1 MEKSIDLYKELESLK
16 QENLKQKKQL
26 AICSTTIYKQDA
38 ILSGINVGTWN
49 WNIKTGEVSFNTAW
63 FEMLGYKETEFGTT
77 DITTWEKLAHPDD
90 LQKSE
95 EMLKKHFG
103 GKSDFYECE
112 VRLKHK
118 NGEWIWVLDKG
129 KVYEFDESGK
139 PLLMAGSHININE
152 IKQKELKS
160 KSEMELWLSMFQYN
174 SSVMLLID
182 PITGNIADANLSAAN
197 FYGYPLKQVLNMSIN
212 DFIDNSDNISEKN
225 FYANT
230 QKLFKHK
237 LANGESRDVEMYLT
251 PIFLENKELIFAIIY
266 DVSEKKHA
274 ENELKRSELKYKSIL
289 QTAIDGFIIVD
300 FKGNLIEAN
309 EAYADM
315 IGYSVSELLQ
325 MNILSI
331 NSRFTEE
338 NLDSEAKRLKEI
350 GFVRYT
356 TKHIH
361 KSGKLIDVELSIK
374 YNGFIDNG
382 VFIIF
387 VNDISDRIKAQQ
399 KIETMH
405 ENYDR
410 FFNTIDEFLFVLD
423 ENGVIL
429 HTNESVVKRLGYLKE
444 ELIGKSVLNIHAS
457 EDREEAVRII
467 TGMLKGEIDFCPLP
481 LVKQNGIKIPVETRV
496 TKGVWDSENV
506 IFGVSKDIS
515 LLKLSEEKFSKSF
528 QINPVACGF
537 SDIITGEYV
546 EVNDAFCKLFN
557 FERDEVI
564 GKTAIEL
571 GIMDEE
577 TRNSIFTKYSL
588 DKKILNEE
596 TKLKTK
602 NGETKCVLLSA
613 ENIFLY
619 DRSLRFTAAYD
630 ITDLKKIND
639 ELKSIN
645 EELVNSK
652 QLIESAYEENTK
664 FIEELSETQ
673 AKLEKINSEKD
684 KLFSIIAHD
693 LRSPFQG
700 FLGITE
706 ILSSGLSD
714 FSITELQE
722 IFTETNKTAQKIFDL
737 LNNLLEWARMQR
749 GLIKFEPSK
758 IDVIEIINA
767 SISLLSHNIIEKDIL
782 IETFSCENNFAFV
795 DEKMFNTVIRN
806 LLTNAIKFTRKQ
818 GKIII
823 ETKNLAENKIQISIS
838 DNGIGIPEYL
848 MEKIFSV
855 GEKVGRR
862 GTEGEESSGLGL
874 LICKEFVEINGG
886 TIWVKSIE
894 GEGTTFSFT
903 VNTA

>member
-182 PITGNIADANLSAAN
+182 PITGNIADANISAAT
-197 FYGYPLKQVLNMSIN
+197 FYGYPLKQVLNMFIN

-309 EAYADM
+309 EAYANLV
-315 IGYSVSELLQ
+315 GYSVSELLH
-325 MNILSI
+325 MNVQSLSTSGKNENI
-331 NSRFTEE
+331 DFTANKIKE
-338 NLDSEAKRLKEI
+338 N
-350 GFVRYT
+350 GFLRYN

-361 KSGKLIDVELSIK
+361 KSGKLIDVEISIK
-374 YNGFIDNG
+374 YNDFIDNG
-382 VFIIF
+382 VYIVF
-387 VNDISDRIKAQQ
+387 VSDISDRIKVQQ

-423 ENGVIL
+423 EDGLIIY
-429 HTNESVVKRLGYLKE
+429 TNESVIKKLGYQRE
-444 ELIGKSVLNIHAS
+444 EIIGKSVLNIHAP
-457 EDREEAVRII
+457 EDRDEAVRII
-467 TGMLKGEIDFCPLP
+467 QGMLKGEIDFCLLP
-481 LVKQNGIKIPVETRV
+481 LVKHNGIKIPVETRV
-496 TKGVWDSENV
+496 TKGVWNGENV
-506 IFGVSKDIS
+506 IFGVSKDVS
-515 LLKLSEEKFSKSF
+515 QLKLSEEKFSKSF
-528 QINPVACGF
+528 YINPVACGF

-557 FERDEVI
+557 YERDEVI

-571 GIMDEE
+571 GIIDEE
-577 TRNSIFTKYSL
+577 VRNLILSKYSVH
-588 DKKILNEE
+588 KKILNEE
-596 TKLKTK
+596 VKLKNK

-613 ENIFLY
+613 QDIYLH
-619 DRSLRFTAAYD
+619 DRKLRFTAAYD
-630 ITDLKKIND
+630 ITDLKKVNE

-645 EELVNSK
+645 EELLKSK
-652 QLIESAYEENTK
+652 QLIENAYKENTRV
-664 FIEELSETQ
+664 IEELVETK

-706 ILSSGLSD
+706 ILSSSTSD
-714 FSITELQE
+714 FSLTELQE
-722 IFTETNKTAQKIFDL
+722 IFTDINKTAQKIFNL
-737 LNNLLEWARMQR
+737 LNNLLEWAKMQR
-749 GLIKFEPSK
+749 GLIKFEPTK
-758 IDVIEIINA
+758 INLNEIINT
-767 SISLLSHNIIEKDIL
+767 SISLLSHNIIDKDIL
-782 IETFSCENNFAFV
+782 VETLYGEKNFAYV
-795 DEKMFNTVIRN
+795 DEKMLNTVIRN
-806 LLTNAIKFTRKQ
+806 LLTNAIKFTYKH

-823 ETKNLAENKIQISIS
+823 ETKPLDNNKIQISIT

-848 MEKIFSV
+848 IDKIFSI
-855 GEKVGRR
+855 GEKIGRR

-874 LICKEFVEINGG
+874 LICKELVEINGG
-886 TIWVKSIE
+886 TIWVKSKE

-903 VNTA
+903 VNAA

>member
-1 MEKSIDLYKELESLK
+1 MEKPFDLYKELESLK
-16 QENLKQKKQL
+16 QENLKLKKQL
-26 AICSTTIYKQDA
+26 AISSTTIYKQDS
-38 ILSGINVGTWN
+38 IISGINVGTWN
-49 WNIKTGEVSFNTAW
+49 WNIQTGEVSFNAAW
-63 FEMLGYKETEFGTT
+63 FEMLGYSETEFGTT
-77 DITTWEKLAHPDD
+77 DIKTWEKLAHPDD

-95 EMLKKHFG
+95 EMLKNHFSG
-103 GKSDFYECE
+103 ESEFYECE

-118 NGEWIWVLDKG
+118 NGDWIWVLDKG
-129 KVYEFDESGK
+129 KVYEFDESGN
-139 PLLMAGSHININE
+139 PLLMAGSHINVNE

-160 KSEMELWLSMFQYN
+160 KSEMELWLSMFEYN

-182 PITGNIADANLSAAN
+182 PITGNITDANISAAN
-197 FYGYPLKQVLNMSIN
+197 FYGYPLKQILSMSIN
-212 DFIDNSDNISEKN
+212 DFIDNSDNIREKT
-225 FYANT
+225 FYENKR
-230 QKLFKHK
+230 KLFKHK
-237 LANGESRDVEMYLT
+237 LANGDLRDVEMYLT

-266 DVSEKKHA
+266 DVTEKINA
-274 ENELKRSELKYKSIL
+274 EHELKKSELKYKSII

-300 FKGNLIEAN
+300 AKGKILESN
-309 EAYADM
+309 EAYANM
-315 IGYSVSELLQ
+315 LGYTIDEILKINIMDINFRFNKANLESESNNLKQ
-325 MNILSI
+325 KG
-331 NSRFTEE
+331 FT
-338 NLDSEAKRLKEI
+338 
-350 GFVRYT
+350 RYIT
-356 TKHIH
+356 QHRH
-361 KSGKLIDVELSIK
+361 KDGKLIDVEVSVK
-374 YNGFIDNG
+374 YNDFIEGD
-382 VFIIF
+382 VFFVF
-387 VNDISDRIKAQQ
+387 VNDISDRILSNK
-399 KIETMH
+399 KLEMMH
-405 ENYDR
+405 ENYDK

-444 ELIGKSVLNIHAS
+444 ELIGKSVLSIHS
-457 EDREEAVRII
+457 VEDREEAVRII

-481 LVKQNGIKIPVETRV
+481 LVKKNGIKIPVETRV
-496 TKGVWDSENV
+496 TKGVWDGENV

-537 SDIITGEYV
+537 SDIVTGEYV
-546 EVNDAFCKLFN
+546 EVNDAFCKLFDYEIN
-557 FERDEVI
+557 EVI
-564 GKTAIEL
+564 GKTAFEL
-571 GIMDEE
+571 GIIDEE
-577 TRNSIFTKYSL
+577 TRNSIFTKYSFNE
-588 DKKILNEE
+588 KILNEE
-596 TKLKTK
+596 AKLKNK

-619 DRSLRFTAAYD
+619 DRSLRFTAVYD
-630 ITDLKKIND
+630 ITDLKKVNE

-645 EELVNSK
+645 EELIKSK
-652 QLIESAYEENTK
+652 QLVESAYEENTK

-673 AKLEKINSEKD
+673 AKLEKINAEKD

-700 FLGITE
+700 FLGMTE
-706 ILSSGLSD
+706 ILSSSLSD
-714 FSITELQE
+714 FTNTELQE
-722 IFTETNKTAQKIFDL
+722 IFIETNKTAQKIFDL
-737 LNNLLEWARMQR
+737 LNNLLEWAKMQR
-749 GLIKFEPSK
+749 GLIKYEPEK
-758 IDVIEIINA
+758 LDVNDIVNTN
-767 SISLLSHNIIEKDIL
+767 ISLLSHNIIEKEII
-782 IETFSCENNFAFV
+782 IEMLNGDNNFAFV
-795 DEKMFNTVIRN
+795 DEKMLNAVIRN